1 MKAEKIIA
9 DIRKGQTKP
18 VYWLEGEE
26 EYFIDQVMNYAEH
39 SILSESEAGFNKT
52 VFYGRDTDWAS
63 VVNACRRY
71 PMFAERQVVLL
82 KEAQAMRDI
91 EKLESYIEKPL
102 PSTLLFVAY
111 KGKKVD
117 GRTKLAKL
125 LKEKSVL
132 LTTKK
137 LYDNELPAWTEELV
151 RSKGFSITPR
161 ALHLLI
167 DHIGND
173 LSRIGNEIDK
183 MTLNLAGRTN
193 ITEDDIE
200 QFVGISKEY
209 NVFELQDALARR
221 DFYKAM
227 RIATYFEQNP
237 KAAPLPYVLP
247 LLYGFFGKLQV
258 VHSAP
263 PGQEKALAAAIGI
276 TEWKLKEYT
285 QAARVY
291 SAQAVEKN
299 ILLLNQYNLKS
310 IGVDN
315 AGADDGQLLKELIVK
330 MMVEG

>member
-1 MKAEKIIA
+1 MKVEKIIS
-9 DIRKGQTKP
+9 DIKKGQTKP

-26 EYFIDQVMNYAEH
+26 EYFIDQVMHYAEH
-39 SILSESEAGFNKT
+39 QILSEGEAGFNRT
-52 VFYGRDTDWAS
+52 VFYGRDTDWAT

-71 PMFAERQVVLL
+71 PMFAERQVILL
-82 KEAQAMRDI
+82 KEAQGMRDV

-102 PSTLLFVAY
+102 ESTLLFVAY

-117 GRTKLAKL
+117 GRTKLARL
-125 LKEKSVL
+125 LKSHAVL
-132 LTTKK
+132 VTTKK
-137 LYDNELPAWTEELV
+137 MYENELPAWTEELV
-151 RSKGFSITPR
+151 RSKGFSIDR
-161 ALHLLI
+161 KALHLLI

-183 MTLNLAGRTN
+183 MTLNLAGRKN

-209 NVFELQDALARR
+209 NVFELQDALGRR

-247 LLYGFFGKLQV
+247 LLYGFFGKVQV
-258 VHSAP
+258 MHSAP
-263 PGQEKALAAAIGI
+263 PGQEKALAASVGVS
-276 TEWKLKEYT
+276 EWKLKEYT
-285 QAARVY
+285 QAAKHY
-291 SAQAVEKN
+291 DPEAIEKN

-330 MMVEG
+330 MLVVG

>member
-1 MKAEKIIA
+1 MKAEKIIS
-9 DIRKGQTKP
+9 DIKKGNVKP

-52 VFYGRDTDWAS
+52 VLYGRDTDWAT
-63 VVNACRRY
+63 VINACRRY

-82 KEAQAMRDI
+82 KEAQSMRDV
-91 EKLESYIEKPL
+91 EKLEGYIDKPL
-102 PSTLLFVAY
+102 DSTLLFVAY

-125 LKEKSVL
+125 LKEKTVQ

-151 RSKGFSITPR
+151 HTKGFTMTPK
-161 ALHLLI
+161 ALQLLI

-173 LSRIGNEIDK
+173 LSRISNEIDK
-183 MTLNLAGRTN
+183 MTLNLAGRKN

-227 RIATYFEQNP
+227 RIATYFGQNP

-247 LLYGFFGKLQV
+247 LIYGFFGKLQV

-263 PGQEKALAAAIGI
+263 PGQEKALAASIGI
-276 TEWKLKEYT
+276 TEWKLKEFT
-285 QAARVY
+285 QAARQY
-291 SAQAVEKN
+291 NPQAVEKN

-310 IGVDN
+310 IGIDN
-315 AGADDGQLLKELIVK
+315 AGADDGELLKELIVK
-330 MMVEG
+330 MMVDA